1 DTAQAAVE
9 MTGGNPAFLEQLVRL
24 FLDNGTINTSGPV
37 WHLDPDKAAETE
49 LPISIE
55 EAIEARIAALENE
68 ERDLL
73 EKAAVFGNVFWVS
86 AVIALTR
93 LEQAMPRQL
102 PAPLDMEWGNGE
114 DVRRRVSDLIS
125 MLADRDY
132 LLPLDPED
140 SSI

>member
-1 DTAQAAVE
+1 

-24 FLDNGTINTSGPV
+24 FLDNGTIDASGPV
-37 WHLDPDKAAETE
+37 WRLDPDKAAETE

-55 EAIEARIAALENE
+55 EAIEARIAALEND

-93 LEQAMPRQL
+93 LEQPALRQ
-102 PAPLDMEWGNGE
+102 PPDAARARVGQ
-114 DVRRRVSDLIS
+114 RRGRSGAGS
-125 MLADRDY
+125 RT
-132 LLPLDPED
+132 
-140 SSI
+140 